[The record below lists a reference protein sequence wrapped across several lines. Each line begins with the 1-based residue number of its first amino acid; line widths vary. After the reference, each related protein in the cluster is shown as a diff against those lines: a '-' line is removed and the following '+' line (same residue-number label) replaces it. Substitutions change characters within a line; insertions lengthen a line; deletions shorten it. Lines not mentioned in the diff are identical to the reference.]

1 MDESEGEKNEQ
12 WKGAVRCVCKGDAMI
27 NYSAW
32 NMIESSAVLVSH
44 SCVLDC
50 NLGHHIQRAA
60 MRLSPVSWL
69 DKSLVASAWLPKPAV
84 GSFKVASYHQHNLHH
99 PNDYDGHHSR
109 PLNER
114 KLLLFPK
121 SALATLAQIRPPPHQ
136 STPLRPRA
144 GKLHWRIKL

>member
-1 MDESEGEKNEQ
+1 MNLPPF
-12 WKGAVRCVCKGDAMI
+12 
-27 NYSAW
+27 
-32 NMIESSAVLVSH
+32 SSYVHLLSH

-60 MRLSPVSWL
+60 MRLSPVNWL

-109 PLNER
+109 PLKRE
-114 KLLLFPK
+114 KA
-121 SALATLAQIRPPPHQ
+121 SSLAQICSCNSCPNSSTTPPIHPSSPTGRQ
-136 STPLRPRA
+136 VTLKNKTLSTDHVFGSFFNNCNYL
-144 GKLHWRIKL
+144 